1 MVRPYK
7 TNEDASMLGL
17 WSIWKREVRYY
28 FSQPA
33 AYIMIAVF
41 LVIANL
47 AFLFI
52 FNYYTLQSS
61 EMGRMTSQLPYDF
74 TPNWIIKAVFDFLG
88 TVILIMLPFI
98 TMRLM
103 AEEKRNRTDELMYT
117 SPISVTEIV
126 SGKFLA
132 ALSLLFAM
140 LLLTIY
146 LPLLVAKYGELKWAQ
161 VFSGYAGLFLM
172 GAGFISIGLF
182 ISSLTESQVVA
193 GLVTFGLLL
202 ALWLVSGMGE
212 IIGRVLDVLT
222 PSLGAGVEGGLK
234 YMSLNDH
241 LSPFLDGFVDTRDFL
256 FYASVIVL
264 GLFLT
269 HRVIDSSR
277 WR

>member
-1 MVRPYK
+1 
-7 TNEDASMLGL
+7 MLGL

-52 FNYYTLQSS
+52 FNYYTLQSQ

-74 TPNWIIKAVFDFLG
+74 TPNWIIKSVFDFLG
-88 TVILIMLPFI
+88 TVILIMLPFV

-103 AEEKRNRTDELMYT
+103 AEEKRQRTDELLFT
-117 SPISVTEIV
+117 SPISITEIV
-126 SGKFLA
+126 VGKFLA
-132 ALSLLFAM
+132 ALTLLFAM

-146 LPLLVAKYGELKWAQ
+146 LPLLVAKYGELDWTQ

-172 GAGFISIGLF
+172 GAGFLALGLF
-182 ISSLTESQVVA
+182 ISSTTESQVVA
-193 GLVTFGLLL
+193 GMVTFGLLL
-202 ALWLVSGMGE
+202 ALWLISGMGE

-222 PSLGAGVEGGLK
+222 PSLSMSVEEGLK
-234 YMSLNDH
+234 YLSLNDH
-241 LSPFLDGFVDTRDFL
+241 LSPFLDGTLDTRDL
-256 FYASVIVL
+256 IFYTSAIVL
-264 GLFLT
+264 GLFLS
-269 HRVIDSSR
+269 HRVVESSR